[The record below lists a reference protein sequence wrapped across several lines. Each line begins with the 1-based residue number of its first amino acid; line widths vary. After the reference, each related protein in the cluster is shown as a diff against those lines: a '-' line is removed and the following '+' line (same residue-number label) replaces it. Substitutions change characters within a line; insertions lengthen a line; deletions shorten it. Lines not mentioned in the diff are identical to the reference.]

1 MLLFIF
7 ILNYVNQSPKD
18 ILTDSKNLLESHKN
32 VKLWGHNGRYSHTVE
47 TTSSSF
53 NMRWCSRGCKVKSCL
68 LFVGRTRQMYAMLH
82 SDQNRKFNRTSD
94 FLLFPR

>member
-53 NMRWCSRGCKVKSCL
+53 DTRWGNYDRKVNCHYLLHNYFSMIFLTRSASTLILCSSLSNPLTSC
-68 LFVGRTRQMYAMLH
+68 
-82 SDQNRKFNRTSD
+82 
-94 FLLFPR
+94 